1 MILKTRY
8 TIDEKSLYLYY
19 TFVNSKG
26 DDYICFCALAS
37 IVFDE
42 QRQRKLTPATKPPM
56 GLLSNQ
62 RESIEKPKSLFT
74 STRSNAHGFFRSSL
88 IEILSK
94 VMC

>member
-42 QRQRKLTPATKPPM
+42 QRQRKLTPATRPPM

-62 RESIEKPKSLFT
+62 RESSVEKPKSLVT
-74 STRSNAHGFFRSSL
+74 SATRSNAHGFFSFVL
-88 IEILSK
+88 D
-94 VMC
+94 

>member
-42 QRQRKLTPATKPPM
+42 QNELIRDQTVDLLFHNPM
-56 GLLSNQ
+56 PNQ
-62 RESIEKPKSLFT
+62 NHT
-74 STRSNAHGFFRSSL
+74 N
-88 IEILSK
+88 
-94 VMC
+94 